1 MTMGDGV
8 LFDDTFQGS
17 HPSKGLQ
24 TQQQTL
30 RTSCSHRIPNTHP
43 SRITNSTRKHQERQW
58 ASLPNINNITITII
72 TGYRLMLPSQRRAI
86 RMM

>member
-1 MTMGDGV
+1 MGDGV

-17 HPSKGLQ
+17 HPSKGPQ
-24 TQQQTL
+24 TQQHTP

-58 ASLPNINNITITII
+58 ASLTNINNNITITIT
-72 TGYRLMLPSQRRAI
+72 TGYRLMRPSQRRAI